1 MKPIFISGSSS
12 IHELNEDMIKNLDE
26 IIKRNIP
33 VIIGDCY
40 GIDSLVQRYFHEC
53 NYNNVTVY
61 YVGSFPRCHFLEFK
75 KRDCN
80 DKVTNETGR
89 AFYEIKD
96 IKMTEDCAGA
106 LMFWD
111 EKSQG
116 TKNNIERCK
125 KLNKNYKIIK
135 G

>member
-12 IHELNEDMIKNLDE
+12 IHELNQEMIDGLENV
-26 IIKRNIP
+26 IKHKIP
-33 VIIGDCY
+33 VLVGDCY
-40 GIDSLVQRYFHEC
+40 GIDSLVQRYFHER
-53 NYNNVTVY
+53 NYNDVTVY

-75 KRDCN
+75 KCDCN
-80 DKVTNETGR
+80 DNVTNETGR

-111 EKSQG
+111 GKSIG
-116 TKNNIERCK
+116 TKNNMDRCE
-125 KLNKNYKIIK
+125 KLNKKYKIIR

>member
-40 GIDSLVQRYFHEC
+40 GIDSLVQRYFHD
-53 NYNNVTVY
+53 NGYKNVTVY

-75 KRDCN
+75 KCDCN

-106 LMFWD
+106 MMFWD